1 MLQIAK
7 WQEGVC
13 YHQQM
18 PAKLT
23 INNNGSIKL
32 EGDFEVVDM
41 EGKPF
46 DLAGRTTIGLC
57 RCGASENKPFCDGS
71 HRKIGFDSTCPARAL
86 PPPKV

>member
-1 MLQIAK
+1 
-7 WQEGVC
+7 
-13 YHQQM
+13 M

-71 HRKIGFDSTCPARAL
+71 HRKIGFDSSCPARAL